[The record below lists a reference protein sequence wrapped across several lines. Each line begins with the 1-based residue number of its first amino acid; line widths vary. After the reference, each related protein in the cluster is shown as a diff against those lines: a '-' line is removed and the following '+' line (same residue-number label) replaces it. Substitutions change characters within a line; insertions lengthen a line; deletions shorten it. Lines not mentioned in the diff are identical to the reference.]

1 MTIETLKFPN
11 SRNRNSISAI
21 KSKVLS
27 VSSMNTLLASLKVAD
42 ARRYAILAGG
52 LYHRFPWRHPF
63 PAPPWYEKRW
73 YLVLISPHCNWPD
86 KILMVT
92 WWNTD
97 QVDELGELT
106 KKAVYN
112 PTKGTVLLT
121 LNGKMDEASM
131 NQNNRGFFWTLFFSW
146 NRLENNSC
154 FRNLIT
160 S

>member
-42 ARRYAILAGG
+42 ARRDAILAPQIS
-52 LYHRFPWRHPF
+52 LETPSP
-63 PAPPWYEKRW
+63 PSPPWYEKRW

-121 LNGKMDEASM
+121 LNGKMDEGSM
-131 NQNNRGFFWTLFFSW
+131 NQNNRGFFWILFSDTDSKTTFA
-146 NRLENNSC
+146 LG
-154 FRNLIT
+154 NLIT